1 MYAEITR
8 NIFNMIVTIDTKANM
23 SFKDVNTLHTYYI
36 VDDVQLMK
44 VENFLSS
51 TIQYYIQDINS

>member
-8 NIFNMIVTIDTKANM
+8 NVFNMIVDVNTKVNM
-23 SFKDVNTLHTYYI
+23 SFKDNDTLKTYYI

-44 VENFLSS
+44 MENFTTSV
-51 TIQYYIQDINS
+51 IQYYIQDINA